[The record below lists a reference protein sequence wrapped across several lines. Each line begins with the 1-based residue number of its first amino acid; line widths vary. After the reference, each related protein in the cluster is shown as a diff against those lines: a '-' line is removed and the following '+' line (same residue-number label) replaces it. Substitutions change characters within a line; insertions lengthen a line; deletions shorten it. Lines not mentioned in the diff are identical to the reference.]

1 MNAHLARLALSFLGS
16 ENGRKALAW
25 VLALV
30 LAPLL
35 LLVSVIACLASG
47 EAQHNKGTVEVCFYG
62 AELSEKTPAEYREHI
77 REMRQA
83 FSLLDSAVASVNSR
97 AESGGLDPIM
107 VKAVFLALCF
117 GEDAPSRRAAG
128 RFVNC
133 FYTETE
139 RIRLVEQEDE
149 DGNRIT
155 VEERYTVISPLSL
168 STACGNLSSL
178 LGREITESDRKNI
191 QHIYTMVAGSMGDV
205 NYDGQYSVSGG
216 HSEDMAGLVL
226 TDGSKTAADLVRYAR
241 NAYESGWG
249 YVWGTFGNVLTEEAF
264 AAKLNQYPEG
274 VGNYADFIRA
284 NWLGRRTVDCAGLIK
299 SYCWY
304 DEETQTITYA
314 ANGMLDLS
322 ANQFYYTAAESGPIG
337 TIPEIPGLAVWHDG
351 HIGVYIGGGEVIEAM
366 GTRYG
371 VVKTQLAGRGWTHWL
386 KIPGIN
392 YD

>member
-1 MNAHLARLALSFLGS
+1 MNFHLAKLAFSFLGS

-117 GEDAPSRRAAG
+117 GEDAPGRRAAG

-139 RIRLVEQEDE
+139 QIRLVEQEDE

-168 STACGNLSSL
+168 STACGNLSAL

-205 NYDGQYSVSGG
+205 NYDGPYSVSGG
-216 HSEDMAGLVL
+216 HCEDMAGLVL

-249 YVWGTFGNVLTEEAF
+249 YVWGTFGNVLTEEAL
-264 AAKLNQYPEG
+264 AATLNQYPEG
-274 VGNYADFIRA
+274 VGNYAEFIRA

-304 DEETQTITYA
+304 DAQTQTITYA
-314 ANGMLDLS
+314 ANGMPDLS
-322 ANQFYYTAAESGPIG
+322 ANQFYYTAAESGPIA

>member
-30 LAPLL
+30 LAPLF
-35 LLVSVIACLASG
+35 LLVSFIACLASG

-62 AELSEKTPAEYREHI
+62 ATLSEKTPAEYREHI
-77 REMRQA
+77 RGMRQA
-83 FSLLDSAVASVNSR
+83 FSLLDSTVANINSR

-128 RFVNC
+128 HFVNC

-139 RIRLVEQEDE
+139 QIRLMEQEDE

-168 STACGNLSSL
+168 STACVNLSAL

-216 HSEDMAGLVL
+216 HSENMAGLVL
-226 TDGSKTAADLVRYAR
+226 ADGSKTAADLVRYAR
-241 NAYESGWG
+241 NAYETGWG

-274 VGNYADFIRA
+274 VGNCADFIRA

-304 DEETQTITYA
+304 DEETQTIRIDSRRRKKL
-314 ANGMLDLS
+314 M
-322 ANQFYYTAAESGPIG
+322 EKR
-337 TIPEIPGLAVWHDG
+337 LALG
-351 HIGVYIGGGEVIEAM
+351 HKPNDHEQQVQV
-366 GTRYG
+366 
-371 VVKTQLAGRGWTHWL
+371 
-386 KIPGIN
+386 
-392 YD
+392 